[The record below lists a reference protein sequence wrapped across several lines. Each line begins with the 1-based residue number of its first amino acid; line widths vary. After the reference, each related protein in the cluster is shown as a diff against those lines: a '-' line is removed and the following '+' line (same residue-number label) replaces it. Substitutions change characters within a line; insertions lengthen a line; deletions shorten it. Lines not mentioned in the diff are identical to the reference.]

1 MNVIIIGGGPGGYVA
16 ALRGAQLGLYI
27 TLIEEERVGGVC
39 LNKGCIPTKALL
51 AATERVNDI
60 KSARE
65 FGIDVKDYSI
75 DVNRIFT
82 RKDQVVDQLVKGVE
96 FLLSK
101 RKVKLLKEKAKIISP
116 KEVLLSNGERIEG
129 DIIIVATGSLP
140 ITSIGPLKID
150 NNHII
155 SSDYALSNSSIPK
168 SIVIIGAGAIGVE
181 FATFYSELGVEVSI
195 VEMMDRV
202 VPAEDEEISRI
213 LERNLKRKGIKV
225 YLKTTVKEVTEDGVV
240 LEDGQPINGE
250 KILVAVGRKANTEGL
265 GLENLN
271 INVNGKGYILVDDY
285 LQTNIPNIY
294 AIGDV
299 TGISMFAHTASHQGL
314 AVIDNILGKRKKMDY
329 TAVPRA
335 TFCEPQIGSVGLTE
349 TQAKTQGINP
359 IIGRFPFRASGYA
372 LAVGKW
378 EGLVKLIADERK
390 ELIGAHIIG
399 PYASTLLGEITLAV
413 KERLT
418 LDEIGETIHA
428 HPTLPEA
435 IMEASFVG
443 LDLPLH
449 TVV

>member
-150 NNHII
+150 NNRII

-225 YLKTTVKEVTEDGVV
+225 YLKTTVKEVTDDGVV

>member
-1 MNVIIIGGGPGGYVA
+1 MNVVIIGGGPGGYVA
-16 ALRGAQLGLYI
+16 ALRGAQLGLNI

-51 AATERVNDI
+51 ASAERISDI
-60 KSARE
+60 KTARE
-65 FGIDVKDYSI
+65 FGIDVKGYEVDI
-75 DVNRIFT
+75 MRIFS
-82 RKDQVVDQLVKGVE
+82 RKEQVVDQLVKGVE

-101 RKVKLLKEKAKIISP
+101 RKVRLVKGKANLISLR
-116 KEVLLSNGERIEG
+116 EVAVSNGEVVQG

-140 ITSIGPLKID
+140 VSTVGNLKID
-150 NNHII
+150 NERII
-155 SSDYALSNSSIPK
+155 SSDYALSKPFIPK

-181 FATFYSELGVEVSI
+181 FATFYSELGAEVSI

-202 VPAEDEEISRI
+202 VPTEDEEISKTLERI
-213 LERNLKRKGIKV
+213 LKKKGIKL
-225 YLKTTVKEVTEDGVV
+225 YLKTTVKEVTDDGVI
-240 LEDGQPINGE
+240 LEGGEHIKGE
-250 KILVAVGRKANTEGL
+250 KVLVAVGRKPNTEGL
-265 GLENLN
+265 GLENVD
-271 INVNGKGYILVDDY
+271 IKVNNKGYIIVNEY

-299 TGISMFAHTASHQGL
+299 TGIALFAHLASHQGL
-314 AVIDNILGKRKKMDY
+314 VAVDNIIGERKKMDY
-329 TAVPRA
+329 SAVPRA

-349 TQAKTQGINP
+349 GQARAQGINP
-359 IIGRFPFRASGYA
+359 IIGRFPFRTSGYA

-378 EGLVKLIADERK
+378 DGLVKLIANEKR

-399 PYASTLLGEITLAV
+399 PYASSLLGEVTLAV

-418 LDEIGETIHA
+418 LDAIGETIHA

-449 TVV
+449 TIV

>member
-150 NNHII
+150 NNRII

-225 YLKTTVKEVTEDGVV
+225 YLKTTVKEVTDDGVV

-329 TAVPRA
+329 TAVPKA

>member
-1 MNVIIIGGGPGGYVA
+1 
-16 ALRGAQLGLYI
+16 
-27 TLIEEERVGGVC
+27 
-39 LNKGCIPTKALL
+39 
-51 AATERVNDI
+51 
-60 KSARE
+60 
-65 FGIDVKDYSI
+65 
-75 DVNRIFT
+75 
-82 RKDQVVDQLVKGVE
+82 
-96 FLLSK
+96 
-101 RKVKLLKEKAKIISP
+101 
-116 KEVLLSNGERIEG
+116 
-129 DIIIVATGSLP
+129 
-140 ITSIGPLKID
+140 
-150 NNHII
+150 
-155 SSDYALSNSSIPK
+155 
-168 SIVIIGAGAIGVE
+168 
-181 FATFYSELGVEVSI
+181 
-195 VEMMDRV
+195 
-202 VPAEDEEISRI
+202 
-213 LERNLKRKGIKV
+213 
-225 YLKTTVKEVTEDGVV
+225 
-240 LEDGQPINGE
+240 
-250 KILVAVGRKANTEGL
+250 VGRKANTEGL

>member
-1 MNVIIIGGGPGGYVA
+1 MNVVIIGGGPGGYVA
-16 ALRGAQLGLYI
+16 ALRGAQLGLNI

-51 AATERVNDI
+51 AVTERIADI
-60 KSARE
+60 KTASE
-65 FGIDVKDYSI
+65 FGIDVKGY
-75 DVNRIFT
+75 DVDINRIFT

-101 RKVKLLKEKAKIISP
+101 RKVKLVKGKAKLVNP
-116 KEVLLSNGERIEG
+116 QVVVVNGDTIEG
-129 DIIIVATGSLP
+129 DVIIIATGSLP
-140 ITSIGPLKID
+140 IASIGALKID
-150 NNHII
+150 NDRII
-155 SSDYALSNSSIPK
+155 SSDHALSNPSIPK

-181 FATFYSELGVEVSI
+181 FATFYSELGSEVSI
-195 VEMMDRV
+195 VEMLDRV
-202 VPAEDEEISRI
+202 VPTEDGEISKTLERI
-213 LERNLKRKGIKV
+213 LKRRGIKL
-225 YLKTTVKEVTEDGVV
+225 YLKTTVKEITDDGVI
-240 LEDGQPINGE
+240 LENGEYIKGE
-250 KILVAVGRKANTEGL
+250 KILVAVGRRPNTDGL
-265 GLENLN
+265 GLEN
-271 INVNGKGYILVDDY
+271 IDIKVNNKGYIVVDEY
-285 LQTNIPNIY
+285 LQTNIPSIY
-294 AIGDV
+294 TIGDV
-299 TGISMFAHTASHQGL
+299 TGISLFAHTASHQGL
-314 AVIDNILGKRKKMDY
+314 IAVENIIGKKERMDY

-349 TQAKTQGINP
+349 EQAKAQGINP

-378 EGLVKLIADERK
+378 DGLVKLIANEKR

-413 KERLT
+413 KEKLT

-428 HPTLPEA
+428 HPTLSEA

>member
-101 RKVKLLKEKAKIISP
+101 RKVKLLREKAKIISP

-150 NNHII
+150 NNRII

>member
-150 NNHII
+150 NNRII

>member
-101 RKVKLLKEKAKIISP
+101 RKVKLLREKAKIISP

-150 NNHII
+150 NNRII

-225 YLKTTVKEVTEDGVV
+225 YLKTTVKEVTDDGVV